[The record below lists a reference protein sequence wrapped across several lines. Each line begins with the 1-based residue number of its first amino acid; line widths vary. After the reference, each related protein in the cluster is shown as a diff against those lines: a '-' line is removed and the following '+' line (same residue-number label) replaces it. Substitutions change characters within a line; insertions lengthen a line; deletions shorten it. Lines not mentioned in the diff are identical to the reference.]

1 MQIGRYRVLGELGR
15 GAMGIV
21 YRAQDPAINRVIAI
35 KSIRLNEMTD
45 PEERA
50 RLRDR
55 LFREAQSAG
64 ILSHPNIVTI
74 YDILEEDGLAYIFME
89 CVNGKPLDDILRSGE
104 PLDGPLLIDLLG
116 QTAAALDYAHR
127 KGIIHRD
134 VKPANVMVHED
145 SVAKV
150 CDFGIAKITSSQ
162 MTQTGVMMGTPSY
175 MSPELI
181 RGEGLTGASDQFAL
195 GVMAYEILTGKK
207 PFTADYLPTLLFK
220 ISSDEPPGIHE
231 VNPTLGPLVDRAVR
245 KALAKKPEDRYST
258 CSEFVKVLQRAI
270 ENTPDWVPMARGAM
284 PVSPEETTGSG
295 GRVVPA
301 VVGPADAAAVQEP
314 TADKVPLPPPAV
326 VPETPVVKTIPLPP
340 PPAVTPAAPA
350 VETPA
355 LPTAPS
361 MRIPIRETYADKA
374 ESTSKSKVP
383 MILAVAAALAV
394 AGYFGYSSLT
404 GPSQATPS
412 PDGQQQQPPVTD
424 PAKPD
429 PTATTPSPVATNPAV
444 KPPPAPTT
452 TPGTDA
458 PKPPVP
464 GEAKQADK
472 DFEVG
477 FTATPA
483 GAKVV
488 VDAKQECV
496 TPCSLR
502 LTPGYHGVQVMLAGY
517 VTLHRSVQVP
527 ETLDLN
533 VNLPESTGILSI
545 LTTPKGASI
554 TIDGKP
560 RSEVTPARITLREG
574 THKIELVLGN
584 LRDAHDVTI
593 KQGGIQ
599 QIQSTWQ

>member
-1 MQIGRYRVLGELGR
+1 
-15 GAMGIV
+15 MGIV

-45 PEERA
+45 PDERS

-104 PLDGPLLIDLLG
+104 PLNGALLIDLLG

-220 ISSDEPPGIHE
+220 ISSEEPPGIHE

-245 KALAKKPEDRYST
+245 KSLAKKPEDRYST
-258 CSEFVKVLQRAI
+258 CSEFIKVLQRAI
-270 ENTPDWVPMARGAM
+270 ENTPDWAPMARGSM
-284 PVSPEETTGSG
+284 PVSPEETTTGSG
-295 GRVVPA
+295 GRMVPPVAASPA
-301 VVGPADAAAVQEP
+301 VVPNAAVPEVAEEQKTVLASAAALKEP
-314 TADKVPLPPPAV
+314 TADQL
-326 VPETPVVKTIPLPP
+326 PLPP
-340 PPAVTPAAPA
+340 PPAPVVKTMPLPQPAPAPASTELPPAAS
-350 VETPA
+350 
-355 LPTAPS
+355 L
-361 MRIPIRETYADKA
+361 RIPIRENEA
-374 ESTSKSKVP
+374 ETEVPAKSKAP
-383 MILAVAAALAV
+383 LILAAVAAFAV
-394 AGYFGYSSLT
+394 AGYFGYTKFAGST
-404 GPSQATPS
+404 SQVQETI
-412 PDGQQQQPPVTD
+412 PPVTQAQTPGGSETTPPATQPE
-424 PAKPD
+424 PAKPS
-429 PTATTPSPVATNPAV
+429 PAGPSAV
-444 KPPPAPTT
+444 KPVVVPPPSPNAGGSKPVE
-452 TPGTDA
+452 P
-458 PKPPVP
+458 PKP
-464 GEAKQADK
+464 GDK

-477 FTATPA
+477 FTATPP

-496 TPCSLR
+496 APCSLR
-502 LTPGYHGVQVMLAGY
+502 LSPGYHGVQVALAGY

-533 VNLPESTGILSI
+533 VNLPESTGILAI

-554 TIDGKP
+554 SIDGKA

-584 LRDAHDVTI
+584 LKDSHEVTI